1 MTFLAYQSVDNYI
14 LYNRIMPIDNY
25 KLIENYF
32 NVNTNWQEAL
42 NLLYKNSKESQQ
54 RPDVLWFKVKNRR
67 IFDDLPDLRDFY
79 KKINQDFN
87 SEFYEQCPY
96 YDDWFSGRC
105 RCKGMWHIDGPVIS
119 LDGSTVSPHKDVSD
133 AAYIQILGKSFWKL
147 DGNETIV
154 LNPGDLLLISNK
166 ITHEVWGEGPR
177 MGILSMALKPGDIKP
192 L

>member
-1 MTFLAYQSVDNYI
+1 M
-14 LYNRIMPIDNY
+14 IDNY

-32 NVNTNWQEAL
+32 KVNTNWEEAL

-79 KKINQDFN
+79 KKINQDFG

-105 RCKGMWHIDGPVIS
+105 RCKGIWHIDGPVIS
-119 LDGSTVSPHKDVSD
+119 LDNETVSPHKDVSD
-133 AAYIQILGKSFWKL
+133 AAYLQILGQSFWKL
-147 DGNETIV
+147 DGKETII

-177 MGILSMALKPGDIKP
+177 MGILSMALKPTVSTHT
-192 L
+192 

>member
-1 MTFLAYQSVDNYI
+1 
-14 LYNRIMPIDNY
+14 MPIHNY
-25 KLIENYF
+25 QLIENYF
-32 NVNTNWQEAL
+32 KVNTNWQEAL

-79 KKINQDFN
+79 KKINQEFD

-105 RCKGMWHIDGPVIS
+105 RCKGIWHIDGPVIS
-119 LDGSTVSPHKDVSD
+119 LDNETVSPHKDVSD
-133 AAYIQILGKSFWKL
+133 AAYLQILGQSFWKL
-147 DGNETIV
+147 DGKETVV

-177 MGILSMALKPGDIKP
+177 MGILSMALKPR
-192 L
+192 